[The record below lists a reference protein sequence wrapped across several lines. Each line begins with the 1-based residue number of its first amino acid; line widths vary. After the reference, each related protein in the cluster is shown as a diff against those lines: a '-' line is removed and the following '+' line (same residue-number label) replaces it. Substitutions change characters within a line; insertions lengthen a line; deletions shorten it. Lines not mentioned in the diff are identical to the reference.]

1 MTLTARL
8 TLTLITTLTI
18 STTMAAQSATRHA
31 TTPDGNAR
39 CAPTSH
45 ALPPTA
51 TPDGIAH
58 GDTTC
63 RAMTYMPTPHG
74 TMTGDTTPSTHGD
87 THSCADCHS
96 LKTAEWAVPASL
108 FAVSALC
115 INTSWGKSVRN
126 EMHDCL
132 SAGDG
137 KRCSIENVVQYAP
150 VAAAYALEFTHI
162 KGRHSLKDKTILLA
176 MSATTAVAL
185 TKGNKLLFNEKRPDT
200 SERNSFSSGHTA
212 MAFMGAEFL
221 WKEYHDTQPVIG
233 YCGYATALFTGYMRM
248 RNNRHWIND
257 VVAGAAVGVFS
268 TKLSYWLY
276 PKIFGNSDCRQGTK
290 SKDKPVVFGLP
301 YYDAGNGMG
310 LNMAI
315 VF

>member
-1 MTLTARL
+1 MTLKIKATLAIIMAATA
-8 TLTLITTLTI
+8 TM
-18 STTMAAQSATRHA
+18 TMAQPAPRDTAMHDGTARHA
-31 TTPDGNAR
+31 TMS
-39 CAPTSH
+39 C
-45 ALPPTA
+45 A
-51 TPDGIAH
+51 TPDTATLDSI
-58 GDTTC
+58 DTC
-63 RAMTYMPTPHG
+63 RYTAA
-74 TMTGDTTPSTHGD
+74 THGNA
-87 THSCADCHS
+87 HPCADSHS

-132 SAGDG
+132 SADNG
-137 KRCSIENVVQYAP
+137 KRHYIENVVQYAP
-150 VAAAYALEFTHI
+150 VAAAYALEFTRV
-162 KGRHSLKDKTILLA
+162 KSRHSLKDKTILLA

-185 TKGNKLLFNEKRPDT
+185 TKGNKLMFNEKRPDT

-221 WKEYHDTQPVIG
+221 WKEYHDKQPVIG

-268 TKLSYWLY
+268 TKISYWLY
-276 PKIFGNSDCRQGTK
+276 PKIFGKSDCRQGSK
-290 SKDKPVVFGLP
+290 SKNKPVVFGMP

-310 LNMAI
+310 LNMSI
-315 VF
+315 LF